1 MREESEK
8 ANGAGGRGPIV
19 LCPWLAALAAL
30 ALYGWTLNH
39 WVTFSSLPLASQIMG
54 WDWHPGPLS
63 WRPNPQYPLFLILTF
78 PLRLLP
84 AGWRVMGLNVLT
96 AACAALTLAILA
108 RSVRLLSHDRTED
121 QRRRERGEHAF
132 LSMRTAFL
140 PAAFAVLLLGGQLT
154 FWDNAVSGIGDMID
168 VLVFAF
174 LILCLLEYRISQGG
188 RRLDL
193 FAFVYGAGMANNWA
207 LIGFFPCFLLALVWI
222 KRARF
227 FKWGFV
233 LRMTGWGA
241 LGLLLYG
248 LIPLLGAAAGD
259 GSFLD
264 LLRQK
269 LAEQYIFLTRMR
281 RYYAVIAGVPTLIP
295 LFFAAIKW
303 PSSRD
308 DLAAGAHSLTRG
320 LIRLLHIV
328 LLALGVLM
336 FFDEGSIPT
345 LRNFDVGSI
354 PTPRNLGMGVMT
366 GWPGFLSFYY
376 LAALSV
382 GYFSGYV
389 LLVFGRDEISRW
401 HRTTGIPRLI
411 NKLVVGLLWLAAI
424 GLPAMFLHANYQRV
438 RDFNSPAVADFGREM
453 AKGMPSPPAV
463 IVADQE
469 ARLYLAM
476 GASQSLGLPDQYI
489 FLESRSLVHGEYLRY
504 LAARHPLL
512 RQQFVNPDRLP
523 DQITEQQA
531 GDLLAQLARQ
541 GPVYYL
547 YPGFEGCL
555 ERVGMTPH
563 RLGVNLHPYPTNILE
578 TLALTSEAVV
588 TNQDYWHAQERELAS
603 LPELAKRSAD
613 ARRIA
618 LYYSQIL
625 DYWGVELQK
634 MATRRKLP
642 LLLEDANAQFA
653 AAIRLNT
660 NNLMALANQ
669 QYNAQ
674 LRGAPAAGA
683 PITASM
689 VAGQYNN
696 RWDLALNL
704 YGPADVPEL
713 DIEIG
718 RYFAH
723 RGAHLQAA
731 PWFQRSFDLKPGDP
745 VSELD
750 LINTYIDLG
759 LLDAASV
766 LIRNLRERSAGNPLE
781 LAAVEA
787 LASIVKNNFAQA
799 DALLADARNK
809 NPKDDKFAG
818 LTAEFYRRMGDRILR
833 ESKGDAAREK
843 SAEKDAA
850 AWFQKALAALDDQL
864 QLLNGRAAGAQEL
877 SAVNRRRA
885 DMQMTLHHYDAA
897 IVTLTTLVSY
907 DPADPLPLLDRAVS
921 ELEIGRLDAARE
933 DYLAVEKMT
942 PGPPPAA
949 YYGLAQVAQKQ
960 NDKQAEIR
968 YDKLYLQHAPRNT
981 LEYSNVTAQLRA
993 LERR

>member
-8 ANGAGGRGPIV
+8 ANGAGGKGPI
-19 LCPWLAALAAL
+19 LLRPWLAALAAL

-39 WVTFSSLPLASQIMG
+39 WVTFSSLPLASQITG

-63 WRPNPQYPLFLILTF
+63 WRPNPQYPLFLILTY

-84 AGWRVMGLNVLT
+84 VGWRVMGLNAFT

-108 RSVRLLSHDRTED
+108 RSVRLLSHDRTEE
-121 QRRRERGEHAF
+121 QRRRERGGHAL

-140 PAAFAVLLLGGQLT
+140 PAAFAVLLLGTQLT
-154 FWDNAVSGIGDMID
+154 FWDNAVSGIGDVID

-188 RRLDL
+188 RRLDV

-207 LIGFFPCFLLALVWI
+207 LIGFFPCFVLALVWI
-222 KRARF
+222 KRAQF
-227 FKWGFV
+227 FKWRFV

-259 GSFLD
+259 GSFWG

-269 LAEQYIFLTRMR
+269 LAEQKFFLTRIP
-281 RYYAVIAGVPTLIP
+281 RYYAAIAGVATLIP

-320 LIRLLHIV
+320 LIRMLHIV

-336 FFDEGSIPT
+336 FFD
-345 LRNFDVGSI
+345 VGSI
-354 PTPRNLGMGVMT
+354 PTPRNLGMAIPTPRNLGMGVMA
-366 GWPGFLSFYY
+366 GAPGFLSFYY

-411 NKLVVGLLWLAAI
+411 NRGVAGLLWVAAV
-424 GLPAMFLHANYQRV
+424 GLPALCLHANYQRV
-438 RDFNSPAVADFGREM
+438 RDFNSPVVADFGREM

-463 IVADQE
+463 IVADDP

-489 FLESRSLVHGEYLRY
+489 FLESRSLVHGAYLRY
-504 LAARHPLL
+504 LVARYPLL
-512 RQQFVNPDRLP
+512 QLGKPDSLP
-523 DQITEQQA
+523 DEITEQQA
-531 GDLLAQLARQ
+531 GGLLAQLARQ

-547 YPGFEGCL
+547 HPGFGGCL
-555 ERVGMTPH
+555 ERVSMTPH

-578 TLALTSEAVV
+578 TLALTAEAVV
-588 TNQDYWHAQERELAS
+588 TNQDYWHAQEKEPLAS
-603 LPELAKRSAD
+603 LRELAKRSAD

-618 LYYSQIL
+618 ACYSQIL

-634 MATRRKLP
+634 MGTRRKLP
-642 LLLEDANAQFA
+642 LLLEDANVQFA
-653 AAIRLNT
+653 EAIGLNA
-660 NNLMALANQ
+660 NNLLALANQ
-669 QYNAQ
+669 QENAH

-683 PITASM
+683 PIAASLA
-689 VAGQYNN
+689 AGQYNN
-696 RWDLALNL
+696 RWDVALNL
-704 YGPADVPEL
+704 CGPADTPDF
-713 DIEIG
+713 DIQIG
-718 RYFAH
+718 RYFAQ
-723 RGAHLQAA
+723 RGAYLQAA
-731 PWFQRSFDLKPGDP
+731 PLFQRCLELTPGDP

-759 LLDAASV
+759 LVDAASA
-766 LIRNLRERSAGNPLE
+766 LIKDMRERSAGNPLE
-781 LAAVEA
+781 LAGVEA
-787 LASIVKNNFAQA
+787 LVHITKNNFAQA
-799 DALLADARNK
+799 DALLAGARNK

-818 LTAEFYRRMGDRILR
+818 VTAEFYRFMGEKILR
-833 ESKGDAAREK
+833 DSKGDAAREQ

-850 AWFQKALAALDDQL
+850 AWFQKALTALDDQL
-864 QLLNGRAAGAQEL
+864 QLLQARAAGAQEV

-885 DMQMTLHHYDAA
+885 DMQMRLQDYAAA
-897 IVTLTTLVSY
+897 ILTLTTLVSHNS
-907 DPADPLPLLDRAVS
+907 ADPLPLLSRAIS
-921 ELEIGRLDAARE
+921 EREIGRLDAARE

-942 PGPPPAA
+942 PEPPPAV

-960 NDKQAEIR
+960 KDKPAEIR

-981 LEYSNVTAQLRA
+981 LEYTNVTAQLRD